1 MCLRAHPAGVA
12 VEHAVLSRVEHA
24 AVLVAICS
32 VVYTVTRWTVPTR
45 HIHDWDLA
53 LA

>member
-24 AVLVAICS
+24 AVLVAICRCS
-32 VVYTVTRWTVPTR
+32 MYSKALN
-45 HIHDWDLA
+45 DWDLA